1 MSQAQSQTK
10 VHDPHFWDYMWHAL
24 KSGPMQ
30 LGIVSPTDMWQAH
43 NCWKIREKCVCNP
56 WEKYGQN
63 PWRNMTEIQSEIGAI
78 ASRAERQGGCII
90 AEHRTNRPIQCVCLR
105 LLCTASYLAV
115 LFNAAHHC
123 NALYVVGWITLECRH
138 IRVEMQTKVVSTVP
152 QGQIFSCCNT
162 LLLKR
167 IYTPGRPQAPLDELV
182 SLLHALLPLQPL
194 LWKSLQSFCQQRC
207 TIHTAASCNL
217 MGELTSQALSSAM
230 HACSSLSF
238 CNQQPLA
245 SLDHL
250 TKKCPLHTPLL
261 G

>member
-1 MSQAQSQTK
+1 MAK
-10 VHDPHFWDYMWHAL
+10 IRGEIWL
-24 KSGPMQ
+24 KSR
-30 LGIVSPTDMWQAH
+30 VKSERSP
-43 NCWKIREKCVCNP
+43 
-56 WEKYGQN
+56 
-63 PWRNMTEIQSEIGAI
+63 
-78 ASRAERQGGCII
+78 AERRGREVVLLQST
-90 AEHRTNRPIQCVCLR
+90 EQPVQSNVCLR

-207 TIHTAASCNL
+207 TIHTAAGCNL